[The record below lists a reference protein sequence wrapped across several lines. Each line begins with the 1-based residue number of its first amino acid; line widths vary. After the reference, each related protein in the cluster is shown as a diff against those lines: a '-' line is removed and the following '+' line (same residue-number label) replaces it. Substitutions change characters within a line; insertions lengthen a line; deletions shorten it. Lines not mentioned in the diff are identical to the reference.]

1 MRILVTGKNGQLGKS
16 IHKVV
21 NSEVKTNNN
30 LISHNFV
37 FVGREELDL
46 NSESKISHY
55 FDSSDK
61 FDIII
66 NCAAYTAVDKAE
78 EEKDIANQV
87 NHIAV
92 EQIAQIAKK
101 QQAKLIHISTD
112 YVFDG
117 ESGQSYIETDE
128 TNPNNVYGRTKLAGE
143 KALQETM
150 PTDAII
156 IRTSWVYSEFGNNF
170 VKTMLRLGKERD
182 ELSVVS
188 DQIGSP
194 TYATDLANAIL
205 EVINNKVFR
214 EEGWKTQVY
223 HYSNAGEISWYEFSK
238 EIFELA
244 DIQCSVSPITT
255 ELYPTPAKRPKNTLM
270 NKDKIAE
277 TFSVNIP
284 DWKESLN
291 TCMTIST
298 CSKAYLASSSIDSKD
313 SKLPA

>member
-277 TFSVNIP
+277 TFSVDIP

-291 TCMTIST
+291 TYITT
-298 CSKAYLASSSIDSKD
+298 LKEQQ
-313 SKLPA
+313 

>member
-1 MRILVTGKNGQLGKS
+1 MKILVIGKNGQLGKS
-16 IHKVV
+16 IHKRV
-21 NSEVKTNNN
+21 TNNE
-30 LISHNFV
+30 HTDEFV

-46 NSESKISHY
+46 SSTDSITSY
-55 FDSSDK
+55 FNHNN

-66 NCAAYTAVDKAE
+66 NCAAHTAVDKAE
-78 EEKDIANQV
+78 EEAVLANQI
-87 NHIAV
+87 NHLAV
-92 EQIAQIAKK
+92 TQLAQIAKM

-117 ESGQSYIETDE
+117 ESDKPYSETDV
-128 TNPNNVYGRTKLAGE
+128 TNPINIYGKTKLAGE
-143 KALQETM
+143 QALKEIM

-156 IRTSWVYSEFGNNF
+156 IRTSWVYSEYGNNF
-170 VKTMLRLGKERD
+170 VKTMLRLSQERD

-205 EVINNKVFR
+205 DTMQNKTF
-214 EEGWKTQVY
+214 EELGQETQVY

-244 DIQCSVSPITT
+244 DTQCNVSPITT
-255 ELYPTPAKRPKNTLM
+255 EQYPTPVKRPKNTLM

-291 TCMTIST
+291 TCMAIL
-298 CSKAYLASSSIDSKD
+298 KEQQ
-313 SKLPA
+313 

>member
-16 IHKVV
+16 IHKVI
-21 NSEVKTNNN
+21 NSEVETNNN
-30 LISHNFV
+30 LSSHHFI

-46 NSESKISHY
+46 NSESNIDHY

-78 EEKDIANQV
+78 EELELANQV
-87 NHIAV
+87 NHLAV
-92 EQIAQIAKK
+92 KQLAEVAKT

-117 ESGQSYIETDE
+117 ESDKPYTEADA
-128 TNPNNVYGRTKLAGE
+128 TNPINIYGRTKLAGE

-156 IRTSWVYSEFGNNF
+156 IRTSWVYSEYGNNF

-182 ELSVVS
+182 ELSIVS

-205 EVINNKVFR
+205 DTMQNKAFKEVGQ
-214 EEGWKTQVY
+214 ETQVY
-223 HYSNAGEISWYEFSK
+223 HYSNAGEISWYEFAK
-238 EIFELA
+238 EIFELES
-244 DIQCSVSPITT
+244 IPCVINPITT
-255 ELYPTPAKRPKNTLM
+255 DQYPTPAKRPKNTLM
-270 NKDKIAE
+270 GKDKITE
-277 TFSVNIP
+277 TFGVNTP
-284 DWKESLN
+284 DWTESIQACIKN
-291 TCMTIST
+291 IED
-298 CSKAYLASSSIDSKD
+298 KQ
-313 SKLPA
+313 

>member
-16 IHKVV
+16 INKIVA
-21 NSEVKTNNN
+21 NNEQTNE
-30 LISHNFV
+30 FV

-46 NSESKISHY
+46 SNGSNIARY
-55 FDSSDK
+55 FEGNV

-78 EEKDIANQV
+78 EEQDLANQV
-87 NHIAV
+87 NHLAV
-92 EQIAQIAKK
+92 KQLAQIAKN

-117 ESGQSYIETDE
+117 ESDKPYTETDA
-128 TNPNNVYGRTKLAGE
+128 TNPINVYGKTKLAGE
-143 KALQETM
+143 QALKEIM

-156 IRTSWVYSEFGNNF
+156 IRTSWVYSEYGNNF
-170 VKTMLRLGKERD
+170 VKTMLRLGKQRD
-182 ELSVVS
+182 ELNVVS

-205 EVINNKVFR
+205 DAVQNKAFKEVGQ
-214 EEGWKTQVY
+214 ETQVY
-223 HYSNAGEISWYEFSK
+223 HYSNMGEISWYEFAK

-255 ELYPTPAKRPKNTLM
+255 EQYPTPATRPKNTLM
-270 NKDKIAE
+270 NKDKIVE

-284 DWKESLN
+284 NWEEPIKYCIQ
-291 TCMTIST
+291 CMQ
-298 CSKAYLASSSIDSKD
+298 
-313 SKLPA
+313 

>member
-16 IHKVV
+16 INKVV
-21 NSEVKTNNN
+21 NSEVETNNN
-30 LISHNFV
+30 LNSHNFV

-46 NSESKISHY
+46 NSESNIGHY

-78 EEKDIANQV
+78 EEIELANQV
-87 NHIAV
+87 NHLAV
-92 EQIAQIAKK
+92 KQLAEVAKT

-117 ESGQSYIETDE
+117 ESDKPYTEADA
-128 TNPNNVYGRTKLAGE
+128 TNPINIYGRTKLAGE

-156 IRTSWVYSEFGNNF
+156 IRTSWVYSEYGNNF

-205 EVINNKVFR
+205 DTMQNKAFKEVGQ
-214 EEGWKTQVY
+214 ETQVY
-223 HYSNAGEISWYEFSK
+223 HYSNAGEISWYEFAK

-255 ELYPTPAKRPKNTLM
+255 AQYPTPAKRPKNTLM
-270 NKDKIAE
+270 GKDKITE
-277 TFSVNIP
+277 TFGVNTP
-284 DWKESLN
+284 DWTESIQVCIKN
-291 TCMTIST
+291 IED
-298 CSKAYLASSSIDSKD
+298 KQ
-313 SKLPA
+313 

>member
-16 IHKVV
+16 IHKIV
-21 NSEVKTNNN
+21 NSEVETYNSLN
-30 LISHNFV
+30 SHSFV

-46 NSESKISHY
+46 NSESNISHY
-55 FDSSDK
+55 FDSNDK

-78 EEKDIANQV
+78 EELELANQV
-87 NHIAV
+87 NHLAV
-92 EQIAQIAKK
+92 KQLAEVAKT

-117 ESGQSYIETDE
+117 ESDKPYTEADA
-128 TNPNNVYGRTKLAGE
+128 TNPINIYGRTKLAGE

-156 IRTSWVYSEFGNNF
+156 IRTSWVYSEYGNNF

-182 ELSVVS
+182 ELSIVS

-205 EVINNKVFR
+205 DTMQNKAFKEVGQ
-214 EEGWKTQVY
+214 ETQVY
-223 HYSNAGEISWYEFSK
+223 HYSNAGEISWYEFAK
-238 EIFELA
+238 EIFELES
-244 DIQCSVSPITT
+244 IPCVINPITT
-255 ELYPTPAKRPKNTLM
+255 DQYPTPAKRPKNTLM
-270 NKDKIAE
+270 GKDKITE
-277 TFSVNIP
+277 TFGVNTP
-284 DWKESLN
+284 DWTESIQACIKN
-291 TCMTIST
+291 IED
-298 CSKAYLASSSIDSKD
+298 KQ
-313 SKLPA
+313 

>member
-1 MRILVTGKNGQLGKS
+1 MKILVTGKNGQLGKS
-16 IHKVV
+16 IHTIV
-21 NSEVKTNNN
+21 TNNEQTDE
-30 LISHNFV
+30 FV

-46 NSESKISHY
+46 SSTDSITSY
-55 FDSSDK
+55 FNHNN

-66 NCAAYTAVDKAE
+66 NCAAHTAVDKAE
-78 EEKDIANQV
+78 EEAVLANQI
-87 NHIAV
+87 NHLAV
-92 EQIAQIAKK
+92 AQLAQIAKT
-101 QQAKLIHISTD
+101 QQAKLIHVSTD

-117 ESGQSYIETDE
+117 ESDKPYTEADA
-128 TNPNNVYGRTKLAGE
+128 TNPINIYGKTKLAGE
-143 KALQETM
+143 QALKEIM

-156 IRTSWVYSEFGNNF
+156 IRTSWVYSEYGNNF
-170 VKTMLRLGKERD
+170 VKTMLRLGKQRD
-182 ELSVVS
+182 ELSVVG

-205 EVINNKVFR
+205 DTMQNKAFKEVGQ
-214 EEGWKTQVY
+214 ETQVY
-223 HYSNAGEISWYEFSK
+223 HYSNAGEISWYEFAK

-255 ELYPTPAKRPKNTLM
+255 EQYPTPAKRPKNTLM

-291 TCMTIST
+291 TCMTIL
-298 CSKAYLASSSIDSKD
+298 KEQQ
-313 SKLPA
+313 